1 MHFGGGWG
9 RFICFSFSLYNGHV
23 AYQLNNAFWKQKCNY
38 STFINMYT
46 LPEFV
51 YVGEI
56 LTLDSIN
63 LNEATLQM
71 IIAISHSTNASNLCG
86 GFLWLPMCF
95 SCHSMQF
102 RFACWQTFRSAS
114 LPLDLFWIHLILTVG
129 FNFNTHTIR
138 CYFRRLVLRS
148 FGTDEERHVI
158 ARETL
163 NVKLVC
169 FSKILN

>member
-23 AYQLNNAFWKQKCNY
+23 AYQLNNAFCKQKCNY

-95 SCHSMQF
+95 GCHSMQF

-114 LPLDLFWIHLILTVG
+114 LPLDLFWIHLIFQHNILTV
-129 FNFNTHTIR
+129 HTNWLL
-138 CYFRRLVLRS
+138 FS
-148 FGTDEERHVI
+148 ETGSSQFWTDEERHVI